1 MDNTKAKTL
10 RFKFSEDFANELIN
24 FSQIHK
30 HDDSKTFK
38 EAWEKWSEVNKIL
51 ISDEINILK
60 TKGYIGN
67 ITDKMYKSA
76 RYYYK
81 NKSNKNKNPKERRSY
96 TSFSREI
103 ITTIDE
109 HVETELENRDYT
121 PANGFDNFINSLTD
135 DMKEQLDLFK
145 NSNNVDNNFINEK
158 LKKTYKNRYY
168 LKTH

>member
-1 MDNTKAKTL
+1 MENTKNKTL
-10 RFKFSEDFANELIN
+10 RFKFSEDFVSELNN

-38 EAWEKWSEVNKIL
+38 EAWEKWSEVNRNL
-51 ISDEINILK
+51 INDEINILNNN
-60 TKGYIGN
+60 GYVGN
-67 ITDKMYKSA
+67 IADKMYKSA

-81 NKSNKNKNPKERRSY
+81 NKSNKKETPKERRKY

-103 ITTIDE
+103 ISIMDE
-109 HVETELENRDYT
+109 HIESEMENRDYT
-121 PANGFDNFINSLTD
+121 PAYGYENFTNSLTD
-135 DMKEQLDLFK
+135 EMKEQIDLFK
-145 NSNNVDNNFINEK
+145 NTNNVDNNFVKKK

>member
-1 MDNTKAKTL
+1 METQKCKTL
-10 RFKFSEDFANELIN
+10 RFKFSDDFVDQLNN

-38 EAWEKWSEVNKIL
+38 EAWEKWSEVNKNMIN
-51 ISDEINILK
+51 DEINILN
-60 TKGYIGN
+60 TNGYVGN
-67 ITDKMYKSA
+67 IREKMYKSA

-81 NKSNKNKNPKERRSY
+81 NKSNKKETPKDRRNY

-103 ITTIDE
+103 IANMDE
-109 HVETELENRDYT
+109 HIETQLENRDYT
-121 PANGFDNFINSLTD
+121 PANGFENFGKFLTD
-135 DMKEQLDLFK
+135 EMMEQIEIFK
-145 NSNNVDNNFINEK
+145 KSNDADSNFVEEK